1 MAGRIVRT
9 IAVAVC
15 ALLVLAAPVAAQP
28 SGGAGLMQLNVK
40 DAPVKEVLKLIA
52 ESGEMNLAIGDGVKG
67 RVTIFIEEMAPRDLL
82 EVVVGIIDA
91 AYVEDNGV
99 IWVMTKENYLSI
111 YGEKFVD
118 NLESRTFVL
127 KQAKVKEIMPSIKA
141 LLGDKAIVTPDLGR
155 NSVRI
160 KASPKLM
167 KEAAQML
174 AAIDRPLITREF
186 QLQNMSAELA
196 AGLLGK
202 MVTDH
207 TTIVED
213 VVNQRLIVSSSEFE
227 INQVTDIL
235 EMLDVGGGLDSRIF
249 KIGYAQTDS
258 LAEVLRGHLT
268 PEVGQIQAD
277 MRSRKIFVTDYGP
290 VLDRLDVLVREFDV
304 PIRQV
309 LIEAKIIQVATARNL
324 KTGIDWEVLQHE
336 MNLKGTFPALV
347 NTDPGIRGDFGNL
360 ASRNYTIMVEALETY
375 GDTELLSS
383 PRLMVVDG
391 GSGLIH
397 VGSQV
402 PYTTI
407 DTKETPG
414 GTINQFEKVIIVDVG
429 VKLEVDVN
437 IYGDDMIAMKIRPE
451 VSSVVGYSD
460 GGIPIVD
467 ATTLDSSLMVQ
478 DGNTII
484 LGGLIKDETRKVRKG
499 VPILSSIP
507 IIKYLFSSTEDQEI
521 KGELV
526 ILLTPK
532 IMTGSEDYDE
542 ENGY

>member
-1 MAGRIVRT
+1 
-9 IAVAVC
+9 
-15 ALLVLAAPVAAQP
+15 LLVLAAPVAAQP